1 MTVEQRDVLVLLP
14 TREQLRLAVGVSA
27 GGHAGGRVAVGVS
40 AGGHAGGWVAEGLS
54 GVSRGGRSMAGAR
67 GARGDR
73 AGPVSSPPSPLT
85 GGVTLGPRGP
95 PPHA

>member
-14 TREQLRLAVGVSA
+14 TREQLRL
-27 GGHAGGRVAVGVS
+27 AVGVS

-67 GARGDR
+67 GDR

>member
-27 GGHAGGRVAVGVS
+27 GGHAGGR
-40 AGGHAGGWVAEGLS
+40 VAEGLS